1 MEESMKQILKIRNII
16 SITVL
21 NFIQIQK
28 LDLSEYLLI
37 DYPNLKNF
45 QLFILQYARKETI
58 KKVYFGNFSS
68 YWLEIE

>member
-1 MEESMKQILKIRNII
+1 MIDRSLKNKKKEKPIKQKLKIRNII

-37 DYPNLKNF
+37 DYPKFEDF
-45 QLFILQYARKETI
+45 QLFISQ
-58 KKVYFGNFSS
+58 
-68 YWLEIE
+68 